1 MSEPPEGAFDVIE
14 KLCEEYKINVA
25 IHNHPKPSRY
35 WDSDTVL
42 KVCGDS
48 EWLMPRIA
56 EKLEFMKGERSRSVQ
71 KQGLEERWGIKNVFS
86 CIFSNKLSQN
96 RKILDCSS

>member
-1 MSEPPEGAFDVIE
+1 MGIETIVSEPPEGAFDVIE

-48 EWLMPRIA
+48 EWIGVLM
-56 EKLEFMKGERSRSVQ
+56 
-71 KQGLEERWGIKNVFS
+71 
-86 CIFSNKLSQN
+86 SQPSPFACVH
-96 RKILDCSS
+96 K